1 MLHADS
7 PLDGAA
13 MEFLLQVLDLARP
26 VASAE
31 VEFWGPAPAQME
43 RRAGRVRAQLLL
55 QAPGRGMLQRVLAQL
70 LPLLRALKRPRELRW
85 AIDVDPQD
93 GY

>member
-1 MLHADS
+1 
-7 PLDGAA
+7 
-13 MEFLLQVLDLARP
+13 
-26 VASAE
+26 
-31 VEFWGPAPAQME
+31 ME

>member
-1 MLHADS
+1 
-7 PLDGAA
+7 
-13 MEFLLQVLDLARP
+13 
-26 VASAE
+26 
-31 VEFWGPAPAQME
+31 
-43 RRAGRVRAQLLL
+43 
-55 QAPGRGMLQRVLAQL
+55 